1 MFCFVIC
8 AGEFWSCAP
17 SLSHAQRKA
26 RCDSQTSTTE
36 LQEVLSAS
44 PLAWWQLQIWGSR
57 EWIKRTCQLRFADGQ
72 QLFLSAGR
80 TMAEMIQ
87 SLIETIN
94 TANRLST
101 GRDFKWKQAPQF
113 LWRRLS
119 KRCYRWHRRHKD
131 NQIASF
137 VFGSCCFVIFLLL
150 LELQQHHGCCW
161 STSTSIR
168 TLYGPRGHKCS
179 CVGRRQRPDPLHS
192 SLSGSV
198 HRCPDE
204 DVAQPRRRL
213 CVSRTTSE

>member
-17 SLSHAQRKA
+17 SPSHPQRKA
-26 RCDSQTSTTE
+26 RRDSQTSSTE

-57 EWIKRTCQLRFADGQ
+57 KWIKRTCQLRFADGE

-113 LWRRLS
+113 LWLRLS
-119 KRCYRWHRRHKD
+119 KRCYRWHRCHKD

-150 LELQQHHGCCW
+150 LVLQQHRGFCW
-161 STSTSIR
+161 STSPST
-168 TLYGPRGHKCS
+168 PGHYTAPGVTNAAVL
-179 CVGRRQRPDPLHS
+179 VGVRDPTHLHS
-192 SLSGSV
+192 SLSGLV

-204 DVAQPRRRL
+204 DVAEPPPMSV
-213 CVSRTTSE
+213 CE